1 MRAERGSLIA
11 AALLLAGGL
20 ALGAA
25 WLAGAVGQAV
35 EGLDLTRPLAPGQW
49 MAWTGAGA
57 LFFGVIATLLV
68 VMILWGAL
76 APETPRRGALGIE
89 TTPGDRLFIS
99 LLGAAYVHL
108 AWLAL
113 AGAPLWGALALS
125 LVLAAAVFRW
135 V

>member
-1 MRAERGSLIA
+1 MRAERGGLIA
-11 AALLLAGGL
+11 SALLLAGGGG
-20 ALGAA
+20 LGAA
-25 WLAGAVGQAV
+25 WLAGAIGPLVA
-35 EGLDLTRPLAPGQW
+35 GLDLTKPLAPGHW
-49 MAWTGAGA
+49 MAWTGVGA

-99 LLGAAYVHL
+99 LLGAAYLHL
-108 AWLAL
+108 AWLGL
-113 AGAPLWGALALS
+113 VGAPLWGALALS